1 MAKAK
6 KREPGTYLWRG
17 GERLDIR
24 KIPDR
29 FTARLRPR
37 TVADTLARE
46 TLTTHSQTLRRQKLE
61 EFTVDESNLDAAM
74 EEVRQRDD
82 VDFASHVYG
91 LEDDPS
97 SRFYLTDQ
105 ITVQFEPDVSDS
117 EIESLTVDLGLVFVK
132 EVPGLQRTYVFRV
145 TAQAKKNPIKIANHL
160 QESNKVLVSEPNIV
174 VRMQSQY
181 VPSDALFSDQWHL
194 HHDGGI
200 SLATDSH
207 VHAMQAWD
215 LERGQRS
222 VVVAVAD
229 DSVDMNH
236 PDFQGEGKIVAPV
249 DFADADFEPL
259 PGTADDNHGT
269 ACAGVAVAEE
279 NGSGVVGVAPGCAL
293 MPIRTSS
300 EIDDDTIEAL
310 FDWIIDNGA
319 SVVSC
324 SWSAT
329 DHYYRLSLR
338 QHNAIHRAATLGRDG
353 RGCVIVFA
361 AANNNRPLNGT
372 VDEHGWPNDWPSGAT
387 HWLNGFAT
395 HEDVIAVAANT
406 SLGRKAAYSSWGAEV
421 SVCAPS
427 NNAGPRTYPRI
438 TAWLPGLGVVTTDRG
453 GSSGY
458 SLTDY
463 TYSFGGTS
471 SSCPLVAGVAA
482 LVLSAN
488 PYLTARE
495 VREILETTA
504 DKIEDL
510 DPDPQLGQSLGTYDA
525 DGHSQWFGY
534 GKVNAFAAVTEA
546 LARAAEEPQE
556 WVRKVSAPALRIPD
570 NKEAGVSDNMRFAE
584 QGSVVSLRVRV
595 DLTHTY
601 IGDLR
606 LSLTA
611 PNGESAVLHDRNGGS
626 ADDIRHTYDLTTSP
640 ALRNLV
646 GSPIRGDWVLRV
658 QDLAHADTGTLNEW
672 ELEVEGRAETTIER
686 EEAPGVTIPDND
698 PTGIERTLTINADGQ
713 VRDVGISVDITHT
726 YIRDLVVTLVSP
738 AGTSIDLHRRTGG
751 SADNII
757 TTYTVGTTAGL
768 QVLPGELVGGDWKLR
783 VADLEGVDVGKLNR
797 WGLRVLL
804 MT

>member
-1 MAKAK
+1 MTKAN

-17 GERLDIR
+17 GEQLDIR
-24 KIPDR
+24 KIPDS

-37 TVADTLARE
+37 APAESLARDVRAI
-46 TLTTHSQTLRRQKLE
+46 HSQTLRQQKLE
-61 EFTVDESNLDAAM
+61 EFMVEEPNLDAAM
-74 EEVRQRDD
+74 EEVRRRDD

-91 LEDDPS
+91 LEGDPD

-105 ITVQFEPDVSDS
+105 ITIQFEPDVSDR
-117 EIESLTVDLGLVFVK
+117 EIESLTVELGLVFVK

-145 TAQAKKNPIKIANHL
+145 TAQAKENPIKISNRL
-160 QESNKVLVSEPNIV
+160 QDSDKVLVSEPNIV

-181 VPSDALFSDQWHL
+181 VPDDTLFSDQWHL

-200 SLATDSH
+200 SLAADSH
-207 VHAMQAWD
+207 VHAVQAWD

-229 DSVDMNH
+229 DSVDLHH

-300 EIDDDTIEAL
+300 DIDDDTIEAL
-310 FDWIIDNGA
+310 FDWIMDNGT

-338 QHNAIHRAATLGRDG
+338 QRNAIHRAATLGRDG

-372 VDEHGWPNDWPSGAT
+372 VDEQGWPNDWPSGPIR
-387 HWLNGFAT
+387 WLNGFAT
-395 HEDVIAVAANT
+395 HEDVIAVAAST
-406 SLGRKAAYSSWGAEV
+406 SLGKKAAYSSWGDEI

-427 NNAGPRTYPRI
+427 NNAGPRTYPRV

-458 SLTDY
+458 SYSDY

-495 VREILETTA
+495 VREILESTA
-504 DKIEDL
+504 DKIEDT
-510 DPDPQLGQSLGTYDA
+510 DPDPQLEQSLGTYDA
-525 DGHSQWFGY
+525 NGHSQWFGY
-534 GKVNAFAAVTEA
+534 GKVNAFVAVTEA
-546 LARAAEEPQE
+546 LARAADEPQE
-556 WVRKVSAPALRIPD
+556 WIRKVSAPTLRIPD
-570 NKEAGVSDNMRFAE
+570 NKEAGVSDSIRFSE
-584 QGSVVSLRVRV
+584 QGNVVSLRVRV
-595 DLTHTY
+595 DLSHTY

-606 LSLTA
+606 LTLTA
-611 PNGESAVLHDRNGGS
+611 PDGTSAFLHDRNGGS
-626 ADDIRHTYDLTTSP
+626 ADDIRRTYDLATVPVLS
-640 ALRNLV
+640 NLV
-646 GSPIRGDWVLRV
+646 GSPIRGDWTLHV

-672 ELEVEGRAETTIER
+672 ELELEGRVETVIER
-686 EEAPGVTIPDND
+686 EEAPGVVIPDDD
-698 PTGIERTLTINADGQ
+698 PNGIERSLTVNADGQ
-713 VRDVGISVDITHT
+713 VRDIEVSVDITHT

-738 AGTSIDLHRRTGG
+738 AGTSVELHRRIGG

-757 TTYTVGTTAGL
+757 TTYTTGTTVGL
-768 QVLPGELVGGDWKLR
+768 QVLRGEPVGGGWKLR

-797 WGLRVLL
+797 WGVRISLEP
-804 MT
+804 